1 MRMFAPNT
9 LIYCN
14 GSGKSTIK
22 LNSLPDD
29 WLACQTRIRNLMIL
43 KRQFSGI
50 WYFSKKHY
58 MLKVFSNIGSYVML
72 MQKVFS
78 RPQKRQIFWKQ
89 LIHEINSLGLES
101 LGIVAFISVFMGAVV
116 AIQTAYNIDSP
127 LIPMSMVGFTTR
139 QSVILEFS
147 PTVISLILAG
157 KVGSRIASEIG
168 TMRVTEQIDALE
180 IMGVN
185 SANYLI
191 FPKITASVLINPV
204 LIVFSMWLG
213 ILGGW
218 FAMSAS
224 GLVSTNDFIEGIRID
239 FEGYTIFYALTKTVF
254 FAFIIS
260 SISGFFGYMT
270 NGGALEVGQA
280 STKAVVFSSITIILF
295 NLVLTQLLL
304 T

>member
-1 MRMFAPNT
+1 M
-9 LIYCN
+9 Y
-14 GSGKSTIK
+14 S
-22 LNSLPDD
+22 
-29 WLACQTRIRNLMIL
+29 
-43 KRQFSGI
+43 
-50 WYFSKKHY
+50 
-58 MLKVFSNIGSYVML
+58 VFTHIGNYVLL
-72 MQKVFS
+72 MQKVFT
-78 RPQKRQIFWKQ
+78 RPQKGRIFWKQ
-89 LIHEINSLGLES
+89 LIDEINFLGLES
-101 LGIVAFISVFMGAVV
+101 LGIVAFISAFMGAVV
-116 AIQTAYNIDSP
+116 AIQTAYNITSP
-127 LIPMSMVGFTTR
+127 LMPMSLVGFTVR

-157 KVGSRIASEIG
+157 KVGSRLASEIG

-191 FPKITASVLINPV
+191 FPKVVASILINPV
-204 LIVFSMWLG
+204 LIVFSMWMG

-218 FAMSAS
+218 IAMLATNQ
-224 GLVSTNDFIEGIRID
+224 VTTNDFVQGIRLD
-239 FEGYTIFYALTKTVF
+239 FLGYTIFYAITKTIF

-260 SISGFFGYMT
+260 SVSGYYGYFT

-280 STKAVVFSSITIILF
+280 STKAVVYSSVIIILF

>member
-1 MRMFAPNT
+1 MHIFETVGRYF
-9 LIYCN
+9 L
-14 GSGKSTIK
+14 
-22 LNSLPDD
+22 
-29 WLACQTRIRNLMIL
+29 LMS
-43 KRQFSGI
+43 RV
-50 WYFSKKHY
+50 FSK
-58 MLKVFSNIGSYVML
+58 
-72 MQKVFS
+72 
-78 RPQKRQIFWKQ
+78 PQKGTIFWKQ
-89 LIHEINSLGLES
+89 LFDEFDNLGLAS

-127 LIPMSMVGFTTR
+127 LIPLSMVGFTVR
-139 QSVILEFS
+139 QSVVLEFS

-168 TMRVTEQIDALE
+168 TMRITEQIDALE

-191 FPKITASVLINPV
+191 FPKVAASMLINPV
-204 LIVFSMWLG
+204 LIIFSMWLG

-218 FAMSAS
+218 FAMMAS
-224 GLVSTNDFIEGIRID
+224 GLVTTTDFINGIRID
-239 FEGYTIFYALTKTVF
+239 FEGFTIFYSLIKTVV

-260 SISGFFGYMT
+260 SISGFYGYET
-270 NGGALEVGQA
+270 HGGALEVGHS
-280 STKAVVFSSITIILF
+280 STQAVVASSIMIILF

>member
-1 MRMFAPNT
+1 MV
-9 LIYCN
+9 L
-14 GSGKSTIK
+14 S
-22 LNSLPDD
+22 
-29 WLACQTRIRNLMIL
+29 
-43 KRQFSGI
+43 
-50 WYFSKKHY
+50 
-58 MLKVFSNIGSYVML
+58 VFNNIGEYVLL
-72 MQKVFS
+72 MRRVFT
-78 RPQKRQIFWKQ
+78 RPQKGRIFWKQ
-89 LIHEINSLGLES
+89 LIAEINFLGLES
-101 LGIVAFISVFMGAVV
+101 LGIVAFISAFMGAVV
-116 AIQTAYNIDSP
+116 AIQTAYNITNP
-127 LIPMSMVGFTTR
+127 LMPMSLVGFTVR

-191 FPKITASVLINPV
+191 LPKVTAAILINPV
-204 LIVFSMWLG
+204 LIVFSMWMG

-218 FAMSAS
+218 IAMLAS
-224 GLVSTNDFIEGIRID
+224 HLVTTNDFVQGIRLD
-239 FEGYTIFYALTKTVF
+239 FLGYTVFYAITKTIF

-260 SISGFFGYMT
+260 SVSGYYGYVT

-280 STKAVVFSSITIILF
+280 STKAVVYSSVIIILF

>member
-1 MRMFAPNT
+1 MLR
-9 LIYCN
+9 
-14 GSGKSTIK
+14 
-22 LNSLPDD
+22 
-29 WLACQTRIRNLMIL
+29 RI
-43 KRQFSGI
+43 FT
-50 WYFSKKHY
+50 
-58 MLKVFSNIGSYVML
+58 NIGNYVLL

-78 RPQKRQIFWKQ
+78 RPQKRQIYWKQ
-89 LIHEINSLGLES
+89 LLNEISSLGLES

-116 AIQTAYNIDSP
+116 AIQTAYNITSP
-127 LIPMSMVGFTTR
+127 FIPMSMVGFTVR

-191 FPKITASVLINPV
+191 FPKITASMLINPV
-204 LIVFSMWLG
+204 LIVFSMWMG

-218 FAMSAS
+218 LSMVAT
-224 GLVSTNDFIEGIRID
+224 GLVSTNDFIHGIRID
-239 FEGYTIFYALTKTVF
+239 FQGFTIFYALTKTVF

-260 SISGFFGYMT
+260 SVSGFYGYIT
-270 NGGALEVGQA
+270 QGGALEVGQA
-280 STKAVVFSSITIILF
+280 STKAVVFSSVIIILF